1 MSAEGRSTFT
11 DVSHECPP
19 SPPPPTQDN
28 RESVGVSMGVSG
40 SNNSGSSSSSSS
52 SSSRP
57 HFSISSILGLDTSQ
71 RLQEKHSPPHTHY
84 PSHLN
89 NPYSKRGSS
98 TPNYIPS
105 RPSTPNY
112 TQGRPSSPTY
122 THGRPTTPTYTHGRR
137 SSPTYTHGRPST
149 PTYTHGRPT
158 TPTYTQSRST
168 TPTYTHGRSVSPT
181 NIRTRSPQRPSTPTY
196 SMYMGDGSDD
206 APTHPSTGHLQH
218 NDAFHPTDD
227 ALMDDDVD
235 EAGSG
240 DDDNGSEPDGV
251 VGEDVGADESR
262 SLGINVHHPSAF
274 VRPTPLHLRPDPEGV
289 EGMTGLGGAGM
300 GVGGGVLG
308 GPLGNA
314 INPAAHLPPLWY
326 PPWVAAFKPM
336 FGLQAPR
343 PTGRRSR
350 KPGVDRKPRQ
360 AYSAKQLE
368 RLEAEF
374 KIDKYLSVS
383 KRLELS
389 QALSLTETQIKTWF
403 QNRRTKWKKQ
413 MAARMRLAQRQGLL
427 PPHLY
432 PALPPI
438 PPILG
443 PYYPLTPPTHGHIV
457 PPPPL
462 LTPMSP
468 PDPPY
473 STAHDPATS

>member
-1 MSAEGRSTFT
+1 MVQSIKTMKGRRRPGAAIIQFRQHERGVQVEESA
-11 DVSHECPP
+11 P
-19 SPPPPTQDN
+19 
-28 RESVGVSMGVSG
+28 
-40 SNNSGSSSSSSS
+40 
-52 SSSRP
+52 
-57 HFSISSILGLDTSQ
+57 ISSPGT
-71 RLQEKHSPPHTHY
+71 
-84 PSHLN
+84 
-89 NPYSKRGSS
+89 
-98 TPNYIPS
+98 
-105 RPSTPNY
+105 
-112 TQGRPSSPTY
+112 
-122 THGRPTTPTYTHGRR
+122 
-137 SSPTYTHGRPST
+137 
-149 PTYTHGRPT
+149 
-158 TPTYTQSRST
+158 
-168 TPTYTHGRSVSPT
+168 
-181 NIRTRSPQRPSTPTY
+181 
-196 SMYMGDGSDD
+196 
-206 APTHPSTGHLQH
+206 
-218 NDAFHPTDD
+218 
-227 ALMDDDVD
+227 
-235 EAGSG
+235 
-240 DDDNGSEPDGV
+240 
-251 VGEDVGADESR
+251 
-262 SLGINVHHPSAF
+262 
-274 VRPTPLHLRPDPEGV
+274 
-289 EGMTGLGGAGM
+289 
-300 GVGGGVLG
+300 
-308 GPLGNA
+308 
-314 INPAAHLPPLWY
+314 
-326 PPWVAAFKPM
+326 
-336 FGLQAPR
+336 PR

-473 STAHDPATS
+473 SSAHDPATS

>member
-1 MSAEGRSTFT
+1 MP
-11 DVSHECPP
+11 HPP
-19 SPPPPTQDN
+19 THTAGPATPTHAHTRSPP
-28 RESVGVSMGVSG
+28 
-40 SNNSGSSSSSSS
+40 
-52 SSSRP
+52 
-57 HFSISSILGLDTSQ
+57 
-71 RLQEKHSPPHTHY
+71 
-84 PSHLN
+84 
-89 NPYSKRGSS
+89 
-98 TPNYIPS
+98 
-105 RPSTPNY
+105 
-112 TQGRPSSPTY
+112 
-122 THGRPTTPTYTHGRR
+122 RPTTP
-137 SSPTYTHGRPST
+137 P
-149 PTYTHGRPT
+149 
-158 TPTYTQSRST
+158 
-168 TPTYTHGRSVSPT
+168 
-181 NIRTRSPQRPSTPTY
+181 Y
-196 SMYMGDGSDD
+196 SMYLGEGSED
-206 APTHPSTGHLQH
+206 APGDHHLQH
-218 NDAFHPTDD
+218 HESSSFPPTDD
-227 ALMDDDVD
+227 ALMDEDVD

-240 DDDNGSEPDGV
+240 DEDDCPEPGV
-251 VGEDVGADESR
+251 GVSDDVGVEEARPHAID
-262 SLGINVHHPSAF
+262 LHHPSAF
-274 VRPTPLHLRPDPEGV
+274 VRPTPLHLRPEVEGV
-289 EGMTGLGGAGM
+289 EGITGLGGAGM
-300 GVGGGVLG
+300 G

-314 INPAAHLPPLWY
+314 ITPAAHLPPLWY

>member
-1 MSAEGRSTFT
+1 MGEGS
-11 DVSHECPP
+11 EE
-19 SPPPPTQDN
+19 PPTHT
-28 RESVGVSMGVSG
+28 
-40 SNNSGSSSSSSS
+40 SS
-52 SSSRP
+52 
-57 HFSISSILGLDTSQ
+57 
-71 RLQEKHSPPHTHY
+71 
-84 PSHLN
+84 
-89 NPYSKRGSS
+89 
-98 TPNYIPS
+98 
-105 RPSTPNY
+105 
-112 TQGRPSSPTY
+112 
-122 THGRPTTPTYTHGRR
+122 
-137 SSPTYTHGRPST
+137 
-149 PTYTHGRPT
+149 
-158 TPTYTQSRST
+158 
-168 TPTYTHGRSVSPT
+168 
-181 NIRTRSPQRPSTPTY
+181 
-196 SMYMGDGSDD
+196 
-206 APTHPSTGHLQH
+206 GHLQPH
-218 NDAFHPTDD
+218 DASFTSAHED
-227 ALMDDDVD
+227 ALMDEDVD
-235 EAGSG
+235 EAASG
-240 DDDNGSEPDGV
+240 DDEDGSEPGV
-251 VGEDVGADESR
+251 GVSDDVSADDLR
-262 SLGINVHHPSAF
+262 PHGIDVHHPSAF
-274 VRPTPLHLRPDPEGV
+274 VRPTPLHLRPELEGV
-289 EGMTGLGGAGM
+289 EGMTGLGAGA
-300 GVGGGVLG
+300 LG
-308 GPLGNA
+308 GHLG
-314 INPAAHLPPLWY
+314 NPAAHLPPLWY

-473 STAHDPATS
+473 STAHDPASS